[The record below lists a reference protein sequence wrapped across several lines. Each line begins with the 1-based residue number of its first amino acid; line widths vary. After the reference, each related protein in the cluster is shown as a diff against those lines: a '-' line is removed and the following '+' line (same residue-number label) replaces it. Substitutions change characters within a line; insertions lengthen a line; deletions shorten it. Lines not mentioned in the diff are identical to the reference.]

1 MAEQERNWSSMEDLL
16 SDPTVS
22 ALFKDANVQAMEA
35 CQEVL
40 DEQAVAQADGYQ
52 GDEALD
58 VAVNRASSQTRGTV
72 EFPPAVI
79 SDSDKSFNAAM
90 AEKFGGVYSGD
101 TSETASEDDIKELFD
116 EEEEKEEPSGKKS
129 LFDAFKSESKKSEP
143 SKEAG
148 MPEGKAYTGKK
159 FFETKKAVFEDT
171 KTSAQAESQV
181 LYDSQ
186 SIQIGGKV
194 VELRQATRSFESIPG
209 FGGSDDLEGNFKAV
223 VDFITAQVRK
233 DFGGWDKVR
242 SIAVSGDYLIINRI
256 MYTPEFGLN
265 HDKYTQSLPIDL
277 SGLFDESAYAR
288 FFNWAKLG
296 QMVNLSSLSFDDAS
310 FFAQE
315 IAPYFSARKTSE
327 IEMLFK
333 RMPRMQELVLG
344 SDVITRSELEGGSK
358 DLKAGGSGG
367 NVMKVVRKEK
377 LRNRL
382 LTGFKLDVVGG
393 SDSIRSFTSDSL
405 KNYAKNRGDKG
416 LLRYGGGI
424 LARSGLAFAGLV
436 QNFGCHLIRNIKN
449 IVTGNE
455 ETVPVDLDKG

>member
-79 SDSDKSFNAAM
+79 NDSDRSFNAAM
-90 AEKFGGVYSGD
+90 AEKFGGVYSGN
-101 TSETASEDDIKELFD
+101 TSETAS
-116 EEEEKEEPSGKKS
+116 EEEKEEPSGKKS
-129 LFDAFKSESKKSEP
+129 LFDAFKSESKKPEP
-143 SKEAG
+143 KKEEG

-242 SIAVSGDYLIINRI
+242 SIAVSGDYLVINRI
-256 MYTPEFGLN
+256 MYTPVRF
-265 HDKYTQSLPIDL
+265 
-277 SGLFDESAYAR
+277 ES
-288 FFNWAKLG
+288 
-296 QMVNLSSLSFDDAS
+296 
-310 FFAQE
+310 
-315 IAPYFSARKTSE
+315 
-327 IEMLFK
+327 
-333 RMPRMQELVLG
+333 
-344 SDVITRSELEGGSK
+344 
-358 DLKAGGSGG
+358 
-367 NVMKVVRKEK
+367 
-377 LRNRL
+377 
-382 LTGFKLDVVGG
+382 
-393 SDSIRSFTSDSL
+393 
-405 KNYAKNRGDKG
+405 
-416 LLRYGGGI
+416 
-424 LARSGLAFAGLV
+424 
-436 QNFGCHLIRNIKN
+436 
-449 IVTGNE
+449 
-455 ETVPVDLDKG
+455 